1 MGTEVAQGLL
11 DARMTPAEA
20 QCTARHFLAAFS
32 AAELAS
38 FLTAQSEADLPSS
51 TRRRAQAAALACTT
65 SG

>member
-1 MGTEVAQGLL
+1 
-11 DARMTPAEA
+11 MTPAEA